1 MDVVQAVREAGVVG
15 AGGAGF
21 PAHVKLEAEAEYVLA
36 NGAECEPLLHK
47 DAELTESNVGQVL
60 RGMEFAMQATG
71 ANKAIFGIKAKRSR
85 TVSLLEEATSSREIK
100 VQLFGDYYPAGDE
113 FVLVYECTGR
123 LIPPGGHS
131 ASGRGGGQQL

>member
-85 TVSLLEEATSSREIK
+85 TV
-100 VQLFGDYYPAGDE
+100 
-113 FVLVYECTGR
+113 
-123 LIPPGGHS
+123 
-131 ASGRGGGQQL
+131 